1 MTDHQIAP
9 LLESALVDPP
19 VRLHRGRSLVVIV
32 VSSPRA
38 HAPLDI
44 LFDASSSL
52 HFDERV
58 VCYERTLSDG
68 AIACDIQAEYTFQ
81 ANGEYIVVLTV
92 QDNRGAED
100 TATTAIEVTNPP
112 PIALFTYSP
121 QAPVMGQVLV
131 FDASTSYDPA
141 ALQPTEVMSGHW
153 NFGDGHEANGAVVQH
168 IYMVLD
174 EYTGTLT
181 ITDDG
186 VEDITEEIVNVG
198 LPAPPPPPG

>member
-1 MTDHQIAP
+1 VTDHQIAP

-19 VRLHRGRSLVVIV
+19 VRLHRGRGFVVIV
-32 VSSPRA
+32 SSPDGY
-38 HAPLDI
+38 APLCI
-44 LFDASSSL
+44 IFDASSSDL
-52 HFDERV
+52 DERI
-58 VCYERTLSDG
+58 VCYEWSFGDG
-68 AIACDIQAEYTFQ
+68 TTARGVQAEQVFEDDGKHT
-81 ANGEYIVVLTV
+81 VVLTV

-100 TATTAIEVTNPP
+100 TATTAIEVADPP
-112 PIALFTYSP
+112 PIARFTYSP

-141 ALQPTEVMSGHW
+141 SLGPKEVMSWHW
-153 NFGDGHEANGAVVQH
+153 DFGDRNTDVGIVQY
-168 IYMVLD
+168 IYVVLD